1 MKTTILAIA
10 LAALPAFAWAAC
22 GHDRTAQSCADG
34 ASWDDEKGAC
44 VPIVTG

>member
-1 MKTTILAIA
+1 MKIALVILA
-10 LAALPAFAWAAC
+10 LAGLPSLAMAAC

-34 ASWDDEKGAC
+34 STWDDETGAC